1 MSSIQTLERQVAEL
15 RALVRQK
22 AGAPTE
28 MLVVVRGDQSDES
41 AEQSAL
47 DRVPTAWR
55 KEVRLKWVRLP
66 WLKGRNIHA
75 GRAEAVHGPQS
86 IESIDVT
93 PALLGKGGVKSA
105 TPLVPETA
113 RPARRRRGGNPAA
126 VGDRPD
132 PLSVSN
138 PERAR
143 VG

>member
-1 MSSIQTLERQVAEL
+1 MSSIQALERQVAEL
-15 RALVRQK
+15 RALIRQR

-41 AEQSAL
+41 AERSTL
-47 DRVPTAWR
+47 DRVPAAWR
-55 KEVRLKWVRLP
+55 DEVRLKWVRLP
-66 WLKGRNIHA
+66 WLKGRNIYA
-75 GRAEAVHGPQS
+75 GRTEAVQ
-86 IESIDVT
+86 ESQTIDFIAST
-93 PALLGKGGVKSA
+93 PALLGKGSVKSA

-113 RPARRRRGGNPAA
+113 RPARSRRGGKPAA

-132 PLSVSN
+132 PLPGSN